1 MSGFNGKT
9 QRSRQ
14 HLMPSHDA
22 AVLRAVGVVI
32 LIAVGAMHFLQ
43 IVPTFEATPA
53 LGVAY
58 VGLIGACLAAASGL
72 VAAPGRTTWVAAGA
86 VCAAALAGYAFTRV
100 LNTPFDNQD
109 VGNWACML
117 GLAAVFTEGVMVA
130 VSGYAVATD
139 REGAAPTI
147 LVPSPRPVPYRYGA
161 GPRTR
166 PSDTRSDACT

>member
-32 LIAVGAMHFLQ
+32 LIAVGTMHFLQ

-86 VCAAALAGYAFTRV
+86 VCAAALAG
-100 LNTPFDNQD
+100 
-109 VGNWACML
+109 
-117 GLAAVFTEGVMVA
+117 
-130 VSGYAVATD
+130 
-139 REGAAPTI
+139 
-147 LVPSPRPVPYRYGA
+147 
-161 GPRTR
+161 
-166 PSDTRSDACT
+166 